1 MHIYQL
7 SVTMQAHSPVL
18 RTDYNAPDYV
28 IIQLPKGQIRAE
40 HPLLQDVRMFL
51 VFESLVRYN
60 YSIFLMPV
68 KLMEIFE
75 TQKLVNVKKD

>member
-51 VFESLVRYN
+51 VLDIIIPFFKCR
-60 YSIFLMPV
+60 
-68 KLMEIFE
+68 
-75 TQKLVNVKKD
+75 

>member
-18 RTDYNAPDYV
+18 RTDSNAPDYV
-28 IIQLPKGQIRAE
+28 LIQLPKGQIRAE

-60 YSIFLMPV
+60 YSF
-68 KLMEIFE
+68 F
-75 TQKLVNVKKD
+75 